1 MKKGRDELE
10 KILDNICMNV
20 ALNTDLCNNIYDFV
34 KEKYN
39 IPKSVTSDLICFR
52 MSMSEVSEFVLFCLL
67 DAIIEIVNQNGSLSD
82 FYTEQEINKYSK
94 SKYKIDKIKF
104 PLRFKMIQVTNDQWI
119 GSTTLHE
126 LLKFR
131 AAQLINYNANTQRML
146 TKIINGNKEIFKITI
161 NKTAVNEIKNSCE
174 NRTFIPNTITLNIPT
189 DKESDFYYDNDKC
202 ELVINK
208 LESFDNIDGFHRLIA
223 LYKASDKDNKFD
235 YNMELR
241 IVNWDDSRCQT
252 FIYQEDK
259 RTPIKKID
267 AKSMNMNDMANIV
280 VERLNN
286 NINFNLKGLISRND
300 GIINFGELAEL
311 IRYLYFK
318 NKTKQENE
326 NMFIISLVKYL
337 CECFNALTE
346 YDFKYLNEKYSF
358 KQLSIVM
365 YGFYIYQDKDR
376 KYMCKIIDNAVFM
389 QDNLTDKKFQSRV
402 PRLAMINEIKKLYE
416 VVNNV

>member
-82 FYTEQEINKYSK
+82 FYTEQEIKKYSK

-104 PLRFKMIQVTNDQWI
+104 PLRFKMIQVANDQWI
-119 GSTTLHE
+119 GSITLHE

-146 TKIINGNKEIFKITI
+146 TKIINGNKKIFKITI

-358 KQLSIVM
+358 KQLSIIM
-365 YGFYIYQDKDR
+365 YGFCIYQDKDR
-376 KYMCKIIDNAVFM
+376 KDMCKIIDNAVFM
-389 QDNLTDKKFQSRV
+389 QGNLTDKKFQSRV